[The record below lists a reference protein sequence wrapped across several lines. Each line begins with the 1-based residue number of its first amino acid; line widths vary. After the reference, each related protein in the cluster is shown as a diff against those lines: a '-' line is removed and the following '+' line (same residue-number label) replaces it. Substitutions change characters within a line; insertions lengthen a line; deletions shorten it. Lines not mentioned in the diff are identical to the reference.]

1 MNLLKL
7 AWASLANRRY
17 TAILTL
23 ATIAIS
29 VTLLLAVERV
39 QQEARKSF
47 ASTISGTDL
56 IVGGRTGAVQLL
68 LYSVFRIGDATNNIR
83 WESYQQI
90 IRQPSVSWAVPISLG
105 DSHRGWR
112 VVGTTTGFF
121 EHYRYGEKRE
131 VRFAEG
137 APFADLYDVVLGA
150 EVAEALNYRLGQ
162 EVVVAHGTGRVS
174 FVNHTDKPFRVVGIL
189 ARTGTP
195 VDRALYVSLE
205 AIEAIHVDFVSGV
218 QLPGRKISA
227 EQARAMD
234 LTPKQITAVY
244 LGLKTPVAAFALQRT
259 INQYRGEPLMAILPG
274 ATLQQLWSLVGVAEN
289 ALTIVAAFVVVA
301 GLLGMLST
309 MLSGLALRRR
319 EMAILRS
326 VGARPH
332 QVLALLV
339 LESGVLTLLGIVAG
353 VVLLYLGIAV
363 SAPWVETRYGIA
375 LGLGPLSLSSL
386 KLLAGVWIAGLTVGL
401 WPGIKAYRDALADGL
416 SLRI

>member
-1 MNLLKL
+1 MNLLTL

-23 ATIAIS
+23 LTIAIS

-68 LYSVFRIGDATNNIR
+68 LYSVFRIGDASNNIR

-90 IRQPSVSWAVPISLG
+90 LKQPSVSWAVPISLG

-112 VVGTTTGFF
+112 VVGTTPGFF

-131 VRFAEG
+131 VRFAQG
-137 APFADLYDVVLGA
+137 KPFADLYDVVLGA
-150 EVAEALNYRLGQ
+150 EVAESLDYQLGQ
-162 EVVVAHGTGRVS
+162 DVVVAHGTGRVS

-227 EQARAMD
+227 EQAREMD

-339 LESGVLTLLGIVAG
+339 LESGVLTLLGVVAG

-363 SAPWVETRYGIA
+363 SAPWVEARYGIA
-375 LGLGPLSLSSL
+375 LGLGPLSVQSL
-386 KLLAGVWIAGLTVGL
+386 KLLAGVWIAGLLVGL

>member
-150 EVAEALNYRLGQ
+150 EVADSLNYRLGQ

-339 LESGVLTLLGIVAG
+339 LESAVLTLLGILAG
-353 VVLLYLGIAV
+353 VLLLYLGIAV

-375 LGLGPLSLSSL
+375 LGLGPLSLESL
-386 KLLAGVWIAGLTVGL
+386 KLLAGVAVAGLLVGL

>member
-1 MNLLKL
+1 MNLLML
-7 AWASLANRRY
+7 AWASLLNRRY

-23 ATIAIS
+23 LTIAIS

-68 LYSVFRIGDATNNIR
+68 LYSVFRIGDASNNIR

-90 IRQPSVSWAVPISLG
+90 LKQPSVSWAVPISLG

-112 VVGTTTGFF
+112 VVGTTPGFF

-137 APFADLYDVVLGA
+137 QVFDDLYDVVLGA
-150 EVAEALNYRLGQ
+150 EVARALGYRLGQ

-227 EQARAMD
+227 EQAREMD

-259 INQYRGEPLMAILPG
+259 INEYRGEPLMAILPG

-332 QVLALLV
+332 QVLSLLV
-339 LESGVLTLLGIVAG
+339 LESGVLTLLGILAG
-353 VVLLYLGIAV
+353 VLLLYLGIAV

-375 LGLGPLSLSSL
+375 LGLGPLSAESL
-386 KLLAGVWIAGLTVGL
+386 KLLAAVWIAGLVVGL

-416 SLRI
+416 SLRL

>member
-1 MNLLKL
+1 MNLLML
-7 AWASLANRRY
+7 AWASLLNRRY

-23 ATIAIS
+23 LTIAIS

-68 LYSVFRIGDATNNIR
+68 LYSVFRIGDASNNIR

-90 IRQPSVSWAVPISLG
+90 LKQPSVSWAVPISLG

-112 VVGTTTGFF
+112 VVGTTPGFF

-131 VRFAEG
+131 VRFAQGE
-137 APFADLYDVVLGA
+137 PFDDLYDVVLGA
-150 EVAEALNYRLGQ
+150 EVARALGYRLGQ

-227 EQARAMD
+227 NQAREMD

-259 INQYRGEPLMAILPG
+259 INEYRGEPLMAILPG

-332 QVLALLV
+332 QVLSLLV
-339 LESGVLTLLGIVAG
+339 LESGVLTLLGILAG
-353 VVLLYLGIAV
+353 VLLLYLGIAV
-363 SAPWVETRYGIA
+363 SAPWVEARYGIA
-375 LGLGPLSLSSL
+375 LGLGPLSAESL
-386 KLLAGVWIAGLTVGL
+386 KLLAAVWIAGLVVGL

-416 SLRI
+416 SLRL

>member
-1 MNLLKL
+1 MNLLML
-7 AWASLANRRY
+7 AWASLLNRRY

-23 ATIAIS
+23 LTIAIS

-68 LYSVFRIGDATNNIR
+68 LYSVFRIGDASNNIR

-90 IRQPSVSWAVPISLG
+90 LKQPSVSWAVPISLG

-112 VVGTTTGFF
+112 VVGTTPGFF

-137 APFADLYDVVLGA
+137 QVFDDLYDVVLGA
-150 EVAEALNYRLGQ
+150 EVARALGYRLGQ

-227 EQARAMD
+227 EQAREMD

-259 INQYRGEPLMAILPG
+259 INEYRGEPLMAILPG

-332 QVLALLV
+332 QVLSLLV
-339 LESGVLTLLGIVAG
+339 LESGVLTLLGILAG
-353 VVLLYLGIAV
+353 VLLLYLGIAV
-363 SAPWVETRYGIA
+363 SAPWVEARYGIA
-375 LGLGPLSLSSL
+375 LGLGPLSAESL
-386 KLLAGVWIAGLTVGL
+386 KLLAAVWIAGLVVGL

-416 SLRI
+416 SLRL

>member
-90 IRQPSVSWAVPISLG
+90 LKQPSVRWAVPISLG

-112 VVGTTTGFF
+112 VVGTTRGFF
-121 EHYRYGEKRE
+121 EHYRYGAKRE

-137 APFADLYDVVLGA
+137 QAFADLYDVVLGA
-150 EVAEALNYRLGQ
+150 EVAEALDYRLGQ
-162 EVVVAHGTGRVS
+162 DVVVAHGTGRVS
-174 FVNHTDKPFRVVGIL
+174 FVNHDDKPFRVVGIL
-189 ARTGTP
+189 ERTGTP

-218 QLPGRKISA
+218 QLPGRNISA
-227 EQARAMD
+227 EQAREMD

-332 QVLALLV
+332 QVLSLLV
-339 LESGVLTLLGIVAG
+339 LESGVLTLLGIIAG
-353 VVLLYLGIAV
+353 VALLYLGIAV

-375 LGLGPLSLSSL
+375 LGLGPLSAESL
-386 KLLAGVWIAGLTVGL
+386 KLLAGVWIAGLVVGL

-416 SLRI
+416 SLRL

>member
-90 IRQPSVSWAVPISLG
+90 LQQPSVSWAVPISLG

-112 VVGTTTGFF
+112 VVGTTPGFF

-131 VRFAEG
+131 LRFAEG
-137 APFADLYDVVLGA
+137 KVFDDLYDVVLGA
-150 EVAEALNYRLGQ
+150 EVARALGYRLGQ

-227 EQARAMD
+227 DQAREMD

-259 INQYRGEPLMAILPG
+259 INEYRGEPLMAILPG

-339 LESGVLTLLGIVAG
+339 LESGVLTLLGILVGVA
-353 VVLLYLGIAV
+353 LLYLGIAV

-375 LGLGPLSLSSL
+375 LGLGPLSMDSL
-386 KLLAGVWIAGLTVGL
+386 KLLASVWVAGLTVGL

>member
-1 MNLLKL
+1 
-7 AWASLANRRY
+7 
-17 TAILTL
+17 
-23 ATIAIS
+23 
-29 VTLLLAVERV
+29 
-39 QQEARKSF
+39 
-47 ASTISGTDL
+47 
-56 IVGGRTGAVQLL
+56 
-68 LYSVFRIGDATNNIR
+68 
-83 WESYQQI
+83 
-90 IRQPSVSWAVPISLG
+90 
-105 DSHRGWR
+105 
-112 VVGTTTGFF
+112 
-121 EHYRYGEKRE
+121 
-131 VRFAEG
+131 
-137 APFADLYDVVLGA
+137 
-150 EVAEALNYRLGQ
+150 
-162 EVVVAHGTGRVS
+162 
-174 FVNHTDKPFRVVGIL
+174 
-189 ARTGTP
+189 
-195 VDRALYVSLE
+195 
-205 AIEAIHVDFVSGV
+205 GV

-326 VGARPH
+326 VGARPQ

-339 LESGVLTLLGIVAG
+339 LESGVLTLLGILAG
-353 VVLLYLGIAV
+353 VALLYLGIAV

-375 LGLGPLSLSSL
+375 LGLGPLSLQSL
-386 KLLAGVWIAGLTVGL
+386 KLLAGVAVAGVMVGL